1 MARPKNKLVVLPD
14 NSVVSIAPSQLKA
27 YLTATAEGVSTSL
40 GGKSLGTVDLTLA
53 AITQDNAKAVL
64 ASMFPEEVATVEA
77 PAMTSGTTTG
87 SAESIVEPPASTE
100 TTASV

>member
-14 NSVVSIAPSQLKA
+14 NTVVSIAPSQLKA
-27 YLTATAEGVSTSL
+27 YLSATADGVPTSL

-53 AITQDNAKAVL
+53 AITQENAKAVL

-77 PAMTSGTTTG
+77 PAMTAGTATATP
-87 SAESIVEPPASTE
+87 APVEAPASTE
-100 TTASV
+100 TVASV